1 MSVPNG
7 VWPEILFF
15 LSFLRY
21 SWCTE
26 KSSCNVETL
35 TMERLIVN
43 HFLDNWPFHVT
54 YERFQVLQASGKNS
68 WKTVQRSLA
77 SNYLAV
83 HGSSTRILLYDVT
96 NIWMNRERQYV

>member
-43 HFLDNWPFHVT
+43 HFLDNWPFHVKPNGYT
-54 YERFQVLQASGKNS
+54 ESGLTVSSGMSVLNVLAVNPLSCNAMAINGLSMTRQLTKRQEYERK
-68 WKTVQRSLA
+68 
-77 SNYLAV
+77 
-83 HGSSTRILLYDVT
+83 
-96 NIWMNRERQYV
+96 